1 LACPARRNGNPQN
14 DIHIEKRMVESD
26 HTVLSLN
33 PDGIALERHELELR
47 NRGFVVI
54 SVSSPVEA
62 RFEIEKGRCGVFLT
76 SYLTPP
82 LIRDDL
88 VLLFRRSCP
97 QGTVVYVTQHPNHIV
112 VGVDVL
118 LLEPD
123 QPGSIAERINAVRR
137 LQAS

>member
-1 LACPARRNGNPQN
+1 MEN
-14 DIHIEKRMVESD
+14 DHR
-26 HTVLSLN
+26 VLSLN
-33 PDGIALERHELELR
+33 PGGVALERHELELR
-47 NRGFVVI
+47 DSGFVVI

-62 RFEIEKGRCGVFLT
+62 RFEIEMGRCGVFLT

-97 QGTVVYVTQHPNHIV
+97 QGTVVCVTEHPNHIIA
-112 VGVDVL
+112 GVDVL
-118 LLEPD
+118 LSNQT
-123 QPGSIAERINAVRR
+123 QPQGIAEKIHAAQR

>member
-1 LACPARRNGNPQN
+1 MEN
-14 DIHIEKRMVESD
+14 D

-33 PDGIALERHELELR
+33 PNGMALERYELELR
-47 NRGFVVI
+47 DRGFVMI

-62 RFEIEKGRCGVFLT
+62 RFEIEMGRCGVFLI

-112 VGVDVL
+112 VGVDL
-118 LLEPD
+118 LFLETD
-123 QPGSIAERINAVRR
+123 RPGSIAERINAVRR